1 MKVAITGEKGFL
13 GRNLFEYYKNKCEV
27 ICLGKN
33 YLDNLHKII
42 DCDFLIHTAGVNRS
56 YDPQKIYDENILI
69 TKNLIQKLTELH
81 LKVNIKFISSIQ
93 ENQNNFYGNSK
104 LESKKLLQ
112 NYCNESKTNL
122 ETYILPNIFGMYG
135 KPNYNSFINTFIVNI
150 LNEIPTDIND
160 NLVELCW
167 VHNAINVIDNQ
178 TKLYNTNKVKVSYV
192 YEILQKIHN
201 NFDFEKNEFT
211 ENLVS
216 IYNFFKNYKT
226 KILVLGHNGMLGHS
240 TVEYFKR
247 KNFEVSTTNHRFP
260 SENFK
265 KDILDFNGDFII
277 NCIGAIP
284 QRTNLFKINTDLP
297 IWLSNNSECKI
308 IHPGTD
314 CESDNDE
321 YGISKRLASE
331 YINLYSRNTKILK
344 TSIIGPEMNSNYG
357 LLEWFLSQDK
367 TIFGFTEAIW
377 NGNTTLEWSKQAHQ
391 LMINWYYYK
400 PITILEGQPISK
412 YEMLNL
418 FKKIYNK
425 NINIL
430 PQKKGLDKCL
440 KGDIKTKSLE
450 EQLIELDSFWK

>member
-13 GRNLFEYYKNKCEV
+13 GRNLFDYYKNKCEV

-265 KDILDFNGDFII
+265 KDIL
-277 NCIGAIP
+277 
-284 QRTNLFKINTDLP
+284 
-297 IWLSNNSECKI
+297 
-308 IHPGTD
+308 
-314 CESDNDE
+314 
-321 YGISKRLASE
+321 
-331 YINLYSRNTKILK
+331 
-344 TSIIGPEMNSNYG
+344 
-357 LLEWFLSQDK
+357 
-367 TIFGFTEAIW
+367 
-377 NGNTTLEWSKQAHQ
+377 
-391 LMINWYYYK
+391 
-400 PITILEGQPISK
+400 
-412 YEMLNL
+412 
-418 FKKIYNK
+418 
-425 NINIL
+425 
-430 PQKKGLDKCL
+430 
-440 KGDIKTKSLE
+440 
-450 EQLIELDSFWK
+450 